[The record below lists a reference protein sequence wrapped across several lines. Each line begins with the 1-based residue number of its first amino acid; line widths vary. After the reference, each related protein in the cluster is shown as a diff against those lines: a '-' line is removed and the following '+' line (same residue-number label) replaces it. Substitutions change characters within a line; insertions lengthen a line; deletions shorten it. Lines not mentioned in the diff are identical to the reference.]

1 MRFTDKGIAA
11 LKPKD
16 ERHEV
21 WEDGKTGL
29 GVRVSTRGRKSWIY
43 LYRFNGRPRRMTLG
57 TYPPLTLANARVLH
71 AKAKELKEKGEDP
84 GVAHI
89 AERRAERQAHT
100 VADLVEEYLEK
111 HARPN
116 KRSAAF
122 DERALKKEVT
132 PVWGRRKAKD
142 ITRRDIITLLDGV
155 VARGSPVMANRLLAL
170 LRRMFGFAVER
181 DILGATPCVYIKA
194 PTKETP
200 RDRVLA
206 STEIATFWHGLENAS
221 MAPLTRLALKLM
233 LVTAQRRDE
242 VVSAPW
248 SEFILPEGVW
258 EIPAARSKNG
268 HAHRVPLSSLACDLL
283 GQVQELGRGSLWLF
297 PSPRTDGLMVPAA
310 VTQAMR
316 VNLSRIGV
324 EKATPHDL
332 RRTAASHMT
341 EMGIPRL
348 VVSKVLGHSDGS
360 ITAVYDRFEYWPQ
373 KTQALDAWSA
383 RLEEIIPGKLAA
395 SNVVPLVTAGEAVRS
410 RRRG

>member
-11 LKPKD
+11 LKPKA
-16 ERHEV
+16 ERYEI

-43 LYRFNGRPRRMTLG
+43 MYRFGGRARRMTLG
-57 TYPPLTLANARVLH
+57 AYPPLTLANARVLQ
-71 AKAKELKEKGEDP
+71 AKAKESKEEGEDP

-89 AERRAERQAHT
+89 AKRRAERQAHT

-116 KRSAAF
+116 KRSAAD
-122 DERALKKEVT
+122 DERALKKEVV
-132 PVWGRRKAKD
+132 PVWGHRKAKD

-155 VARGSPVMANRLLAL
+155 VDRGSPVMANRLLAMV
-170 LRRMFGFAVER
+170 RRMFGFAVER

-200 RDRVLA
+200 RDRVLS
-206 STEIATFWHGLENAS
+206 STEIAAFWHGLEKAS
-221 MAPLTRLALKLM
+221 MLPLTRLALKLM

-242 VVSAPW
+242 VVSAAW
-248 SEFILPEGVW
+248 SEFTLSEGIW
-258 EIPAARSKNG
+258 EIPATRSKNKN
-268 HAHRVPLSSLACDLL
+268 AHRVPLSPLARDLL
-283 GQVQELGRGSLWLF
+283 NQVQELGRGSLWLF
-297 PSPRTDGLMVPAA
+297 PSSRIDGLMVSRA
-310 VTQAMR
+310 VTRAMR
-316 VNLSRIGV
+316 VNLPRIGV
-324 EKATPHDL
+324 DNATPHDL

-360 ITAVYDRFEYWPQ
+360 ITAIYDRFEYWPQ
-373 KTQALDAWSA
+373 KKQALDAWSA
-383 RLEEIIPGKLAA
+383 RLEEIISGKAAA
-395 SNVVPLVTAGEAVRS
+395 SNVVSLARPAEAK
-410 RRRG
+410 

>member
-11 LKPKD
+11 LKPKA
-16 ERHEV
+16 ERYEV

-43 LYRFNGRPRRMTLG
+43 MYRFDGRARRMTLG
-57 TYPPLTLANARVLH
+57 TYPPLTLANARVLQ
-71 AKAKELKEKGEDP
+71 AKAKESKEKGEDP

-116 KRSAAF
+116 KRSAAA
-122 DERALKKEVT
+122 DERTLQKEII
-132 PVWGRRKAKD
+132 PVWGRRKAKE
-142 ITRRDIITLLDGV
+142 ITRRDIITILDNV
-155 VARGSPVMANRLLAL
+155 VDRGSPVMANRLLAL
-170 LRRMFGFAVER
+170 LRRMFAFAVER
-181 DILGATPCVYIKA
+181 DILGATPCVLIKA

-200 RDRVLA
+200 RDRVLS
-206 STEIATFWHGLENAS
+206 STEIATFWHGLEKAS
-221 MAPLTRLALKLM
+221 MAPLTRLALQLM
-233 LVTAQRRDE
+233 LVTAQRRNE

-248 SEFILPEGVW
+248 SEFSLSEGVW

-268 HAHRVPLSSLACDLL
+268 SAHRVPLSFLACDLL
-283 GQVQELGRGSLWLF
+283 NQVQERGRGSLWLF
-297 PSPRTDGLMVPAA
+297 PSPQADGLMDPTS
-310 VTQAMR
+310 VTRAMR

-324 EKATPHDL
+324 ENATPHDL

-341 EMGIPRL
+341 EMGIQRL

-360 ITAVYDRFEYWPQ
+360 VTAIYDRFEYGPQ
-373 KTQALDAWSA
+373 KKQALDAWSA
-383 RLEEIIPGKLAA
+383 RLEEIISGKPSA
-395 SNVVPLVTAGEAVRS
+395 SNVVSLATAGEAQ
-410 RRRG
+410 